1 MQEVTNVV
9 VNELHL
15 LDEMI
20 YASSF
25 YNDEML
31 AKGKISL
38 QIDKEFYEEL
48 KEDYDLPE
56 SLEEAYL
63 KIKENMEVVADLAGE
78 KLW

>member
-1 MQEVTNVV
+1 M
-9 VNELHL
+9 LHHFI
-15 LDEMI
+15 M
-20 YASSF
+20 
-25 YNDEML
+25 MKCWQ
-31 AKGKISL
+31 KGKISL

-78 KLW
+78 RNYGKIKVKANKKML

>member
-31 AKGKISL
+31 AKRK
-38 QIDKEFYEEL
+38 
-48 KEDYDLPE
+48 
-56 SLEEAYL
+56 
-63 KIKENMEVVADLAGE
+63 N
-78 KLW
+78 